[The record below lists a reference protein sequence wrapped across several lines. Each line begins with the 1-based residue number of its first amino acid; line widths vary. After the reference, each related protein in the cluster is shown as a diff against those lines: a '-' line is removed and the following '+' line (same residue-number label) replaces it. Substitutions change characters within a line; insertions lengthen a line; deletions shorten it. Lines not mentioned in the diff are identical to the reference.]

1 MNVLSSCRSSVRLC
15 AVSVLVIWF
24 VWQISMPVGAQVSPA
39 QTKPGAA
46 NTKAPLKRETPKPE
60 GADTP
65 SLSSQ
70 QLLYQYLISE
80 IAGQRGRAQLAARSM
95 LDLAQKSRD
104 PRLARRAAEIAFQ
117 GRQTTEAREALLLW
131 LALEPESSVARQ
143 ALGALLGT
151 QGPIDKVAE
160 TMTLWLADR
169 AAAPR
174 LFEQMPLLLAR
185 YPDRARVA
193 TLVAE
198 LALPFEK
205 LPEAQ
210 YAVGMTAF
218 AAGRVDAAAIAI
230 DLALSGRPNF
240 PRAAIAKAQLLRA
253 VAADGANAS
262 ANANANDAAL
272 RFLADYLT
280 RFDRDTEVRVAYA
293 RLLVS
298 DKALLSAREEFR
310 RASAELPRD
319 GELVYA
325 VALISLQIED
335 WDAAAAGFK
344 RSLNLDP
351 RDRNPILF
359 NLALAS
365 EGKKDI
371 DESVVWFRQVTEGDY
386 FVSAQL
392 KIANHLAKREGID
405 AGRRHLQDAQKAEV
419 DSPDVRVQ
427 LVLAEAQL
435 LRDAGS
441 LEDARQV
448 LTVALAKQPESIPLR
463 YDRAMIS
470 EKLNL
475 VDDMER
481 DLRTVINIKPDHA
494 HAYNALGYSFA
505 ERGIRLDESYELI
518 RKAVELAPDDAF
530 ILDSL
535 GWVQFK
541 LKRTDDALAT
551 LTRAYRM
558 RADPE
563 IAAHLG
569 EVLLAV
575 GKIEAAQ
582 QIWKRALLDNPD
594 NATLTALIERH
605 KK

>member
-1 MNVLSSCRSSVRLC
+1 MNFMSRRRSCPPLRLVP
-15 AVSVLVIWF
+15 AFVLVC
-24 VWQISMPVGAQVSPA
+24 VWLISVPVAAQPPSIASKPDAATATKSTAKSA
-39 QTKPGAA
+39 QKVAAPEPVAAGAA
-46 NTKAPLKRETPKPE
+46 
-60 GADTP
+60 

-80 IAGQRGRAQLAARSM
+80 IAGQRGRVQLAARGM
-95 LDLAQKSRD
+95 LELAQKSRD

-117 GRQTTEAREALLLW
+117 ARQTVEAREALLLW
-131 LALEPESSVARQ
+131 LALEPESSIARQ
-143 ALGALLGT
+143 ALGALVGT
-151 QGPIDKVAE
+151 QGPIEPVAE
-160 TMTLWLADR
+160 ALTQWLADK
-169 AAAPR
+169 AAAPV

-185 YPDRARVA
+185 YPDRVRVA

-198 LALPFEK
+198 LALPFDK

-210 YAVGMTAF
+210 YAIGMTAF
-218 AAGRVDAAAIAI
+218 AAGRADAAVTAI
-230 DLALSGRPNF
+230 DLALDRRPNF
-240 PRAAIAKAQLLRA
+240 TRAAIAKAQLLRA
-253 VAADGANAS
+253 AAADGANETAI
-262 ANANANDAAL
+262 
-272 RFLADYLT
+272 RFLVDYLK
-280 RFDRDTEVRVAYA
+280 RFERDTEVRVAYA

-298 DKALLSAREEFR
+298 DKSLLSAREEFR

-335 WDAAAAGFK
+335 WDAAAAGFQ
-344 RSLNLDP
+344 RSLSMDP

-359 NLALAS
+359 NLALTS
-365 EGKKDI
+365 EGKKDM
-371 DESVVWFRQVTEGDY
+371 DEALVWFRQVTEGDY

-392 KIANHLAKREGID
+392 KIANSLAKREGID
-405 AGRRHLQDAQKAEV
+405 AARRHLQDAQQAEIESS
-419 DSPDVRVQ
+419 DTRVQ
-427 LVLAEAQL
+427 LILAEAQL
-435 LRDAGS
+435 LRDTGA
-441 LEDARQV
+441 LEDARQI

-463 YDRAMIS
+463 YDRAMIA

-481 DLRTVINIKPDHA
+481 DLRTVIRIKPDHA

-505 ERGIRLDESYELI
+505 DRGIRLEESYELI
-518 RKAVELAPDDAF
+518 SKAVALAPDDAF

-541 LKRTDDALAT
+541 LRQMNEALAT

-558 RADPE
+558 RPDPE

-569 EVLLAV
+569 EVLWTM
-575 GKIEAAQ
+575 GQSDAAKQ
-582 QIWKRALLDNPD
+582 LWKRALVENPD
-594 NATLTALIERH
+594 NATLTGLIERF

>member
-1 MNVLSSCRSSVRLC
+1 MSLHRSSVPVRLVP
-15 AVSVLVIWF
+15 AFVLVW
-24 VWQISMPVGAQVSPA
+24 VWLISGPVAAQPPPTPSKPDAATATKSTAKSA
-39 QTKPGAA
+39 QKVAA
-46 NTKAPLKRETPKPE
+46 PKPAA
-60 GADTP
+60 ADAA

-80 IAGQRGRAQLAARSM
+80 IAGQRGRVQLAARGM

-117 GRQTTEAREALLLW
+117 ARQTAEAREALLLW

-151 QGPIDKVAE
+151 QGPIEPVAE
-160 TMTLWLADR
+160 SLTQWLADKS
-169 AAAPR
+169 AAPG

-198 LALPFEK
+198 LALPFDK

-218 AAGRVDAAAIAI
+218 AAGRADAAVTAI
-230 DLALSGRPNF
+230 DLALDGRPNF
-240 PRAAIAKAQLLRA
+240 ARAAIAKAQLLRA
-253 VAADGANAS
+253 AAVDS
-262 ANANANDAAL
+262 ANDTAI
-272 RFLADYLT
+272 RFLVDYLK
-280 RFDRDTEVRVAYA
+280 RFERDTETRVAYA

-298 DKALLSAREEFR
+298 DKSLLSAREEFR
-310 RASAELPRD
+310 RASAELPLD

-344 RSLNLDP
+344 RSLNMDP

-359 NLALAS
+359 NLALAA
-365 EGKKDI
+365 EGKKDM
-371 DESVVWFRQVTEGDY
+371 DEAVVWFRQVTEGDY
-386 FVSAQL
+386 FVGAQL

-405 AGRRHLQDAQKAEV
+405 AGRRHLQDAQKAGV
-419 DSPDVRVQ
+419 DSPDTRVQ
-427 LVLAEAQL
+427 MILAEAQL
-435 LRDAGS
+435 LRDAGA

-448 LTVALAKQPESIPLR
+448 LSVALAKQPESIPLR
-463 YDRAMIS
+463 YDRAMIA

-475 VDDMER
+475 LDDMER

-505 ERGIRLDESYELI
+505 DRGIRLEESYELI
-518 RKAVELAPDDAF
+518 SKAVALAPDDAF

-541 LKRTDDALAT
+541 LRRMDEALAT

-558 RADPE
+558 RSDPE

-569 EVLLAV
+569 EVLWTM
-575 GKIEAAQ
+575 GQSDAAKQ
-582 QIWKRALLDNPD
+582 LWKRALVENPD
-594 NATLTALIERH
+594 NATLTALIERF

>member
-1 MNVLSSCRSSVRLC
+1 MNFMSFCCSFPRPRVAAAFLLMSVGL
-15 AVSVLVIWF
+15 L
-24 VWQISMPVGAQVSPA
+24 SMPIAAQVPIAPPSKSEVPTA
-39 QTKPGAA
+39 VNGTGRPSQKSGA
-46 NTKAPLKRETPKPE
+46 PKPVAAE
-60 GADTP
+60 AA

-80 IAGQRGRAQLAARSM
+80 IAGQRGRVQLAARGM
-95 LDLAQKSRD
+95 LDLANKTRD
-104 PRLARRAAEIAFQ
+104 ARLARRAAEIAFQ
-117 GRQTTEAREALLLW
+117 ARQVTEAREALLLW
-131 LALEPESSVARQ
+131 LAIEPESAAARQ

-151 QGPIDKVAE
+151 QGPIEPVAE
-160 TMTLWLADR
+160 ALTQWLAEKAIAR
-169 AAAPR
+169 A
-174 LFEQMPLLLAR
+174 LFEQLPLLLAR
-185 YPDRARVA
+185 YPERARVA

-198 LALPFEK
+198 LALPFGK

-218 AAGRVDAAAIAI
+218 AAGRADAAVTAI
-230 DLALSGRPNF
+230 DLALDGRPSF
-240 PRAAIAKAQLLRA
+240 ARAAIAKAQLLRA
-253 VAADGANAS
+253 AAADGTNA
-262 ANANANDAAL
+262 AAI
-272 RFLADYLT
+272 RFLVDYLK
-280 RFDRDTEVRVAYA
+280 RFERDTEVRVAYA

-298 DKALLSAREEFR
+298 DKSLLTAREQFR

-325 VALISLQIED
+325 AALISLQIED

-344 RSLNLDP
+344 RSLEMDP

-359 NLALAS
+359 NLALAA
-365 EGKKDI
+365 EGKRDV
-371 DESVVWFRQVTEGDY
+371 EQALVWFRQITEGDY
-386 FVSAQL
+386 FVNAQL
-392 KIANHLAKREGID
+392 KIASHLAKRDGMD
-405 AGRRHLQDAQKAEV
+405 AGRKHLQDVQTAEV
-419 DSPDVRVQ
+419 DSPDTRVQ
-427 LVLAEAQL
+427 LILAEAQL

-441 LEDARQV
+441 LEDARQT
-448 LTVALAKQPESIPLR
+448 LTAALAKQPESIPLR
-463 YDRAMIS
+463 YDRAMLA

-475 VDDMER
+475 VDEMER

-505 ERGIRLDESYELI
+505 ERGIRLQESYELI
-518 RKAVELAPDDAF
+518 RKAVELAPEDAF

-541 LKRTDDALAT
+541 LARTEEALAT

-569 EVLLAV
+569 EVLWAV
-575 GKIEAAQ
+575 GKIDAAQ
-582 QIWKRALLDNPD
+582 QLWKRALIDNPD
-594 NATLTALIERH
+594 NATLTALIERA

>member
-1 MNVLSSCRSSVRLC
+1 
-15 AVSVLVIWF
+15 VLVIWF